1 LDAELTMIEDVSY
14 QMAGKKDPFLQK
26 ALKRL
31 KWAGEFDSHNR
42 EAFSKDM
49 KFFLGEDQWDA
60 KIKADRDLDG
70 RPSLTINQLPRFVD
84 QVIGDIR
91 LNRPRIKTRPE
102 SKDATVEMAKVI
114 DGIIKNIE
122 YQSSAETVY
131 DSAAESMVAGG
142 LGAWRVT
149 TKYAENDTFE
159 QDIRIEWIPNPLSVY
174 FDPRPFDLD
183 KTFAEWCFVTEW
195 LSRDEFTEQYPDVNP
210 ASLPDVGSGDTAGW
224 FDKDKV
230 KIAEYW
236 IREAITK
243 KIVQFSDGTVLD
255 EDKAAD
261 RLEQEKAK
269 RTMLEVTTPG
279 APVPPMVEVV
289 SERMVSSYRIR
300 RYMICGAEILEG
312 PEEFPGTIIPIV
324 PVYGKMVVVDGKR
337 HIRGMTRNAA
347 DAMRMYNYWRSAEVE
362 FVALQPK
369 SPWVA
374 TAKQIEGFE
383 NDYKEANRRNIAVLR
398 YNPDPSTPTPPQR
411 QEPPTASPGM
421 FQGSTQSLE
430 DLKST
435 MGMNDASLG
444 LSGNERTGKA
454 INARQAVGDTGN
466 FPYADNLC
474 RALRLTGKILVGII
488 PKVFD
493 TSRVLRIRQH
503 DDTEDLVPV
512 NTPERG
518 ENGEPL
524 ILNDLSIGR
533 YGIIIDTGPSF
544 STMRQEAA
552 EGLMQ
557 FGMNYPEARPV
568 MMDLA
573 AKSQDWE
580 YAQEISERLKRLVP
594 PNVLKDI
601 DPSTLPPDPKQVI
614 AESKAEIAKIKI
626 DLEKLKVMKAS
637 LNVQKE
643 GTSVRKEVLD
653 ILEQLFTPSERG

>member
-1 LDAELTMIEDVSY
+1 MPEDLSY
-14 QMAGKKDPFLQK
+14 QMAGTRDPFLQK

-31 KWAGEFDSHNR
+31 KRAADADRHNR

-49 KFFLGEDQWDA
+49 KFYLGEDQWDTG
-60 KIKADRDLDG
+60 IKKERDTDG

-84 QVIGDIR
+84 QIIGDIR

-102 SKDATVEMAKVI
+102 SDDATVEMAKVF

-122 YQSSAETVY
+122 YQSVAETVY
-131 DSAAESMVAGG
+131 DNAAESMVAGG
-142 LGAWRVT
+142 LGAWRVV
-149 TKYAENDTFE
+149 TKYVDDSFD

-195 LSRDEFTEQYPDVNP
+195 LSKDEFTDRYSDVDP
-210 ASLPDVGSGDTAGW
+210 KSLPDVGSGDTEGW
-224 FDKDKV
+224 FEKDKV

-279 APVPPMVEVV
+279 APVPPMVSVV
-289 SERMVSSYRIR
+289 AERTVDSHRIR
-300 RYMICGAEILEG
+300 RYIICGSGTLEG
-312 PEEFPGTIIPIV
+312 PEDFPGSIIPIV
-324 PVYGKMVVVDGKR
+324 PLYGKMVVVDGKR
-337 HIRGMTRNAA
+337 HIRGMVRNSA
-347 DAMRMYNYWRSAEVE
+347 DPCRMYNYWRSAEVE

-369 SPWVA
+369 SPWIA

-411 QEPPTASPGM
+411 AQPPVASPGM

-430 DLKST
+430 DIKAT

-454 INARQAVGDTGN
+454 ISARQVAGDTGN
-466 FPYADNLC
+466 FPYVDNLC
-474 RALRLTGKILVGII
+474 RALRLTGRIIIGIV

-493 TSRVLRIRQH
+493 TSRMLRLREHTGEEQ
-503 DDTEDLVPV
+503 LVPV
-512 NTPERG
+512 NTPSRG
-518 ENGEPL
+518 EGGEP
-524 ILNDLSIGR
+524 IITNDLTIGR
-533 YGIIIDTGPSF
+533 YGVIVDTGPSF

-552 EGLMQ
+552 SGMME
-557 FGMNYPEARPV
+557 FGMNYPEARSYIQ
-568 MMDLA
+568 DLV

-580 YAQEISERLKRLVP
+580 FAQEISDRLKRLVP
-594 PNVLKDI
+594 PGVLKDI
-601 DPSTLPPDPKQVI
+601 DPSTVPPDPKQVI

-653 ILEQLFTPSERG
+653 ILEQLFS